1 MKKPLF
7 TGVCTAMV
15 TPFLDDTVNYPMLE
29 MLLRRQ
35 MEAGISAVVL
45 AGTTGEGATLSDVE
59 KLRIFER
66 SKRFAGDGLTVI
78 AGTGSNDTAHAVRLS
93 LAAQEAG
100 ADGLLVVSPY
110 YNRAT
115 PDGLITHYC
124 AIAQAV
130 HIPIIVYNVPTR
142 TGVDIPV
149 SVYKALSHVPNII
162 GVKEASTDLEKVLR
176 IRRECG
182 QDFYIWSGNDSL
194 AVPVLSLGGQGLI
207 SVASNLVPEKIGAM
221 VDAGLDG
228 DFDTAADLQCR
239 LLPLTDAMFWEVNPI
254 PVKAAM
260 AHIGFDCGPC
270 RLPLTPL
277 TAEHQ
282 KKLEQLLG

>member
-7 TGVCTAMV
+7 TGACTAMV
-15 TPFLDDTVNYPMLE
+15 TPFLEDKINYPMLE

-45 AGTTGEGATLSDVE
+45 AGTTGEGATLSDGE
-59 KLRIFER
+59 KLRMFER
-66 SKRFAGDGLTVI
+66 SKCFAGDGMTVI

-110 YNRAT
+110 YNKAT

-130 HIPIIVYNVPTR
+130 RIPIIVYNVPTR

-182 QDFYIWSGNDSL
+182 RDFYIWSGNDSL

-207 SVASNLVPEKIGAM
+207 SVASNLVPEKVRAM
-221 VDAGLDG
+221 VNAGLDG
-228 DFDTAADLQCR
+228 DFDTAADLQCS

-260 AHIGFDCGPC
+260 AHVGFDCGPC

-282 KKLEQLLG
+282 RNLEQLLG